1 LRNDFFARWH
11 EREGELTAALDDE
24 VPTYQR
30 AVAEGYFVTAV
41 IFAGEAAE
49 LIDDVV
55 RAAEL
60 VRRIGTEAETRLR
73 DGDAMFG

>member
-1 LRNDFFARWH
+1 
-11 EREGELTAALDDE
+11 
-24 VPTYQR
+24 
-30 AVAEGYFVTAV
+30 VAEGYFVTAV